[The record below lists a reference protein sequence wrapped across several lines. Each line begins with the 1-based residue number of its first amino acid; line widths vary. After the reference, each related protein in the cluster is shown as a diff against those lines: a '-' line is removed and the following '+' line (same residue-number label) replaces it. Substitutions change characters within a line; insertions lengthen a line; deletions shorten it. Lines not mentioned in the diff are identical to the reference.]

1 MLELLKADLAQAP
14 IIKKGDYDYFVHPVT
29 DGVPR
34 MKAAVFKEIVDT
46 MMQIADLDVD
56 IILGPEAMGI
66 PYAVAISERTGI
78 PYGVV
83 RKRSYG
89 LPGEVVVEQQTGYSS
104 GKMYINDLHK
114 GERVLLVDDVISTGG
129 TIRGTIQAI
138 RRTGASLRDVVIV
151 LEKGNRKAEVEA
163 ETAIRIKTLV
173 KVEVREGRLVVSN

>member
-1 MLELLKADLAQAP
+1 MLELLKADLEQAP

-34 MKAAVFKEIVDT
+34 MKAKVFKEIVDA
-46 MMQIADLDVD
+46 MMLVADLDVD
-56 IILGPEAMGI
+56 LILAPEAMGI

-83 RKRSYG
+83 RKRQYG
-89 LPGEVVVEQQTGYSS
+89 LPGEVVVEQKTGYSS
-104 GKMYINDLHK
+104 GLMYINDVHK

-129 TIRGTIQAI
+129 TVLATIPAI

-151 LEKGNRKAEVEA
+151 IEKGDHRAAVEA

-173 KVEVREGRLVVSN
+173 KVEVVNGRLVIKN